1 MKLIVTGRTVFPSD
15 EGRTVSINRGC
26 GWCQANAVLAAS
38 NRNIVEGRHDMAGMD
53 IKGKS
58 ILITGGGSG
67 IGAAAVQL
75 AAQLG
80 AKVTIADRDRAGGE
94 AVLARVLADGG
105 DAQFTMAD
113 IADEAQVQDMIN
125 KALDKYGRLD
135 CAFNNAGVAGYSH
148 QPGAETVLLGELST
162 SAFERN
168 LSINAFGTFLCM
180 KYEIQAMLASGG
192 GSIVNTASI
201 AGILAVEAA
210 ADYVASKHA
219 VVGLTKTAAL
229 DYAKKNIRVNA
240 VLPGVIMTRM
250 IEESFGNNPELVSW
264 TEAMQP
270 VGRLGKPTE
279 VAEAALW
286 LLSDAASFV
295 TGVSLPVDG
304 GFSMV

>member
-1 MKLIVTGRTVFPSD
+1 
-15 EGRTVSINRGC
+15 
-26 GWCQANAVLAAS
+26 
-38 NRNIVEGRHDMAGMD
+38 MAGMD
-53 IKGKS
+53 IKEKS

-67 IGAAAVQL
+67 IGAATVKL
-75 AAQLG
+75 ATQLG
-80 AKVTIADRDRAGGE
+80 AKVTIVDRDRAGGE
-94 AVLARVLADGG
+94 AILAKVLADGG
-105 DAQFTMAD
+105 DAQFMAAD
-113 IADEAQVQDMIN
+113 IADEAQVQNMIN
-125 KALDKYGRLD
+125 KTVDKYGRID

-148 QPGAETVLLGELST
+148 QPGAETVLLGELPT

-240 VLPGVIMTRM
+240 VLPGVILTKMM
-250 IEESFGNNPELVSW
+250 EDSFAKNPALVGWS
-264 TEAMQP
+264 EGMQP
-270 VGRLGKPTE
+270 VGRLGKPSE

-295 TGVSLPVDG
+295 TGVSLPIDG